1 MMKRILLLDTSVGSL
16 NMGDEIIN
24 RSIAANWPELFA
36 SNYVMRMASHTPTH
50 TPLQYLLCRRK
61 LDPFKTADLKF
72 LCGTNALYTNM
83 LRPLPAWNI
92 NYLNCGLAAGTV
104 CLGVGAGVN
113 SASVNLYTRALFR
126 KVLAHDVVHSVRD
139 DRTKRLLETIG
150 LRAWNTG
157 CPTLWG
163 LTPEHCA
170 SIPQSKS
177 STVVFTLTSYQP
189 DRDNDAA
196 MIGILREHYRRIC
209 FWPQGVD
216 DLAYLRSL
224 SDMSGIEVVPP
235 NVDAYRAV
243 LETGVDYVGN
253 RLHGGIF
260 ALQQGCRAIIISIDY
275 RAREMGKD
283 YSLTLVERPDIT
295 AALPRMIE
303 DRWETKLDGLDFA
316 LIERW
321 KAQFNVGS

>member
-1 MMKRILLLDTSVGSL
+1 M
-16 NMGDEIIN
+16 N
-24 RSIAANWPELFA
+24 R
-36 SNYVMRMASHTPTH
+36 
-50 TPLQYLLCRRK
+50 
-61 LDPFKTADLKF
+61 
-72 LCGTNALYTNM
+72 
-83 LRPLPAWNI
+83 
-92 NYLNCGLAAGTV
+92 
-104 CLGVGAGVN
+104 
-113 SASVNLYTRALFR
+113 YTRALFR

-157 CPTLWG
+157 CPTLWA

-170 SIPQSKS
+170 RIPRSKS
-177 STVVFTLTSYQP
+177 PAVVFTLTSYQP
-189 DRDNDAA
+189 DRTNDAA
-196 MIGILREHYRRIC
+196 MVGILREHYRRIC

-224 SDMSGIEVVPP
+224 SDMSGIEIVPP
-235 NVDAYRAV
+235 NVDAYSAV

-260 ALQQGCRAIIISIDY
+260 ALQHGCRAIIVSIDY

-283 YSLTLVERPDIT
+283 YSLTLVERPDI
-295 AALPRMIE
+295 AAELPGMIE
-303 DRWETKLDGLDFA
+303 DSWETRLDGLDFA
-316 LIERW
+316 LIDRW